1 MAASFLFYDLET
13 FGADPRRT
21 RIAQFAAIRTDA
33 DLNPVDEP
41 ISFFVR
47 PADDL
52 LPSPIATLITGIAPQ
67 AALRDGVSEADAL
80 SRIFDE
86 MARPETCSVGYN
98 SLRFDDEFVRH
109 GLFRNF
115 FDAYER
121 EWRGGNSRWDLLD
134 VMRLA
139 HALRP
144 DGIVWPK
151 RDAHGCA
158 SAAGGPSRHP
168 ASHDTSASLH
178 VAGRAGAA
186 EDGATSFKLEHLADA
201 NGVRD
206 GDAHEALSD
215 VRALIGLA
223 RLLKTAQ
230 PKLWDYALKLRDKRF
245 AAGLLDVSAMTPAL
259 HVSQRFPASRLCAAP
274 ILPLARHPHIDSR
287 VLVFD
292 LAQDPDALL
301 TLDADEIAARLYTPA
316 AQLAEG
322 ESRIALKEVHLNKC
336 PALIAW
342 DHLRAGDFTRLGIDA
357 AEIERRAGVLR
368 DAGPALVEK
377 VRRVFSGQR
386 VHGPSDVDAS
396 LYDGFIGDGDKRLL
410 RDVRTTPPP
419 ALGERMFGFK
429 DPRLPELLFRY
440 RARNWPDTLSADEQ
454 IRWDDYRRLRLRGDG
469 KLSEYTF
476 ATFDAELA
484 DLRAEH
490 AHDDAKL
497 ALLEQI
503 DAWRQGIDASLG

>member
-41 ISFFVR
+41 ISIFVR

-67 AALRDGVSEADAL
+67 AALRDGISEADAL

-158 SAAGGPSRHP
+158 SAAG
-168 ASHDTSASLH
+168 
-178 VAGRAGAA
+178 AGRAGAA

-215 VRALIGLA
+215 VRALIGLG
-223 RLLKTAQ
+223 RLLRSAQ

-245 AAGLLDVSAMTPAL
+245 AAGLLDVAAMTPAL
-259 HVSQRFPASRLCAAP
+259 HVSQRFPANRLCAAP
-274 ILPLARHPHIDSR
+274 ILPLARHPYIDSR

-292 LAQDPDALL
+292 LAQDPEALL
-301 TLDADEIAARLYTPA
+301 RLDADEIAARLYTPA

-322 ESRIALKEVHLNKC
+322 ETRIALKEVHLNKC

-342 DHLRAGDFTRLGIDA
+342 DHLRGPDFTRLGIYP
-357 AEIERRAGVLR
+357 AEIERRAGVIR
-368 DAGPALVEK
+368 DAGPALVDK
-377 VRRVFSGQR
+377 VRKVFSGER
-386 VHGPSDVDAS
+386 DHPPSDVDAS
-396 LYDGFIGDGDKRLL
+396 LYDGFLGEGDKRLF
-410 RDVRTTPPP
+410 RDVRTTPPQ
-419 ALGERMFGFK
+419 ALGERTFGFK
-429 DPRLPELLFRY
+429 DARLPELLFRY
-440 RARNWPDTLSADEQ
+440 RARNWPETLSAEEHV
-454 IRWDDYRRLRLRGDG
+454 RWDEYRRLRLRGDG
-469 KLSEYTF
+469 RLSEYTF
-476 ATFDAELA
+476 ASFDTELAEL
-484 DLRAEH
+484 RAAH
-490 AHDDAKL
+490 AHDDGKL
-497 ALLEQI
+497 ALLEQL
-503 DAWRQGIDASLG
+503 DAWRQRIDASLG